1 MGTLSISAMST
12 FIGFLVYY
20 VILVSVSAENLGS
33 QIDMTKTHQ
42 LPSSLSR
49 GNVANYKRYL
59 RSSSLLGGTN
69 GQRQVQISHSKIPIE
84 LDLLLD
90 DDELFDKTKRYDDYG
105 HMRFGKRGG
114 EEQFDD
120 YGHMRFGKR
129 SE

>member
-1 MGTLSISAMST
+1 MGTLSISSMFT
-12 FIGFLVYY
+12 FIVFVVYY
-20 VILVSVSAENLGS
+20 LILVSVSAENVGT
-33 QIDMTKTHQ
+33 QNDMAKTHQ
-42 LPSSLSR
+42 IPSSISR
-49 GNVANYKRYL
+49 GNIASYRRYL
-59 RSSSLLGGTN
+59 RSSSLGGTN